1 VVDGSQVV
9 VAGTQVEVVA
19 GTQVEV
25 VVGKQVEVVVGKQV
39 EAGTQGVVVVAGTQQ
54 EADVEDMQ
62 ELNNVVQDTNSDSS
76 LHRTEESSPRV
87 QY

>member
-25 VVGKQVEVVVGKQV
+25 VVGKQVK
-39 EAGTQGVVVVAGTQQ
+39 AGTQGAVVAGAHQ

-62 ELNNVVQDTNSDSS
+62 ELNNVVVQDTN
-76 LHRTEESSPRV
+76 
-87 QY
+87 

>member
-1 VVDGSQVV
+1 VVGTQLEV

-19 GTQVEV
+19 GTQA
-25 VVGKQVEVVVGKQV
+25 EVVVGKQV
-39 EAGTQGVVVVAGTQQ
+39 EAGTQGAVVAGTHQ